1 MAPPTDGTRTTRSMA
16 TKGGRKTPPKR
27 KSEEVARRGAA
38 VLERKIKKELIEGR
52 PARAGGGKDDPVP
65 INDQEE
71 EKKRPRQTKSPAAGQ
86 ALPRS
91 MNVGEVNGIVG
102 VANVRG
108 NIHFHRTAKEPD
120 GVTTVTA
127 EKVQTPSMEMMRDT
141 CEVVGGVDFLKEFE
155 EEIDLEVERKYATLE
170 AEKDRGGDHNDP
182 QSYPREEGQ
191 TARKEKRTEQTETEG
206 RYRVEHTANPSEP
219 PRSRRDATTKVHQGE
234 EPTDKPRIPS
244 KDNVSPQKK
253 SMKEVL
259 LTEPTIVQRKHSY
272 RLQFSFHTSGPP
284 ATPVQYAT
292 VKAQHLHRALS
303 ELLHTAQMID
313 STFVINTWRKEDKS
327 HSIQKREDI
336 PTSYAE
342 IKKYIRPPPG
352 GKMKSGTIN
361 WYWSVNVTVDIEMN
375 RFISY
380 WSKAGREQRKEER
393 PLPVRPTPLQAEEW
407 HECGWFVGSTA
418 DQVTD
423 ELLQGLQAEVGD
435 TTLGMNW
442 QSILFPGSNR
452 FWATARERGK
462 QHGNA
467 AKFVHAPM
475 ALQILV
481 DDRAKIKPTLKALY
495 TRYGRVNTDGS
506 WANLPDGSRMR
517 YVPNFQFTKDM
528 VGKERI
534 TKRMQLQIQ
543 MHCENRTFPIPV
555 KDPSVEVEVAGAQVS
570 LGKLILEEMCKEE
583 EGTKIN
589 EPFFRH
595 FVKRWKPNPEEREYD
610 IAVHQHMA
618 SRARKKLK
626 TLVADMVTKYG
637 DSIKQHMGDQ
647 DDEGSEDSLPSE
659 MEDMGLDDGED
670 DNKDMYLNGTG
681 TTFVFLDMNRI
692 ETTAGPGPGG
702 DQSDIAFTVKTGGTR
717 NQTEASEEKEDS
729 ITTSKQ
735 TKVHETIK
743 KRYTDTGG
751 AWHTVKYGVRN
762 QSKGQRESPH
772 RKAKDT
778 MPRRHE
784 GP

>member
-38 VLERKIKKELIEGR
+38 VLGRKIKKELIEGKPTR
-52 PARAGGGKDDPVP
+52 VGGGKDDPVP

-71 EKKRPRQTKSPAAGQ
+71 EKKRPRQTKSPAAVQ

-108 NIHFHRTAKEPD
+108 NIHFHRTVQEPD

-141 CEVVGGVDFLKEFE
+141 CEVVEGVDFLKEFE
-155 EEIDLEVERKYATLE
+155 EEIDQELERKYATLE
-170 AEKDRGGDHNDP
+170 AEKDQGGDHNDS
-182 QSYPREEGQ
+182 QSYPREDGQ
-191 TARKEKRTEQTETEG
+191 TARKEKGTEPTEKEG
-206 RYRVEHTANPSEP
+206 RDRVEHTGNPSEP
-219 PRSRRDATTKVHQGE
+219 PRARTDATSKVHQGE
-234 EPTDKPRIPS
+234 ESTDKPRIPS
-244 KDNVSPQKK
+244 KENSRPQKK

-292 VKAQHLHRALS
+292 VKAQHLHRALA

-361 WYWSVNVTVDIEMN
+361 WYWSVNVTVDIDIN

-380 WSKAGREQRKEER
+380 WAKAGRDQRKEER
-393 PLPVRPTPLQAEEW
+393 PLPVRSTPLQAEEW

-481 DDRAKIKPTLKALY
+481 DDRAKIKPILKALY

-555 KDPSVEVEVAGAQVS
+555 KDPFVEVEVAGAQVS

-692 ETTAGPGPGG
+692 EATAGPGPGG
-702 DQSDIAFTVKTGGTR
+702 DQSDIAFTVKTGLTR

-729 ITTSKQ
+729 TPTSKQ
-735 TKVHETIK
+735 TKANETIK

-751 AWHTVKYGVRN
+751 AWQTVTYGVRN